1 MYKVY
6 PLPTHHMA
14 SSKYSFISKST
25 PWKAWFT
32 LSKQVH
38 VLHRVHWLTS
48 VFKLT
53 ELAHAIKHITTV
65 ELKEAYKEIK

>member
-1 MYKVY
+1 
-6 PLPTHHMA
+6 MA
-14 SSKYSFISKST
+14 SSKYSFISKPT

-38 VLHRVHWLTS
+38 VLHRLRQLTNI
-48 VFKLT
+48 FKLT
-53 ELAHAIKHITTV
+53 ELAWAIKHTTTV